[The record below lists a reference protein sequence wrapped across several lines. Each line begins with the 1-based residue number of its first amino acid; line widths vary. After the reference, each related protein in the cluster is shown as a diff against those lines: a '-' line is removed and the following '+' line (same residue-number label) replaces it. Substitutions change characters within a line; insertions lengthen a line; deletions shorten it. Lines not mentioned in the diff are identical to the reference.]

1 MSELIPDVSLIDN
14 AEERVPVVLV
24 LDCSGSMG
32 GEPIAALQQGLAAMD
47 ADLKGDPKAARSVRV
62 LVVQYGGDDEVEVG
76 QWQDVMDFAPPRL
89 VANGRTPTGS
99 AMQRALDEIES
110 QKEELRR
117 NGIAYKRPLI
127 YLMSDGVPTDD
138 FEGASARSLAAEAA
152 NKVAIF
158 PIAVGDDAEQEILS
172 KFSARGALHLDGL
185 NFKELFLWLSA
196 SVKVVSQAAQGQAVQ
211 LPPTSSWA
219 STTV

>member
-158 PIAVGDDAEQEILS
+158 PIAVGDDADQGILS